1 MGIDLVAGG
10 RRVGHNVRKAPES
23 KNVYLRLLTKLYN
36 FIARRA
42 ESKFAAVISK
52 RLCMSRINN
61 PPISVS
67 RLVRYMKGKE
77 GKIAV
82 IVGTVTNDPRLLELP
97 QLTVCALRFTED
109 VRARIVKAG
118 GECLTFDQLALKSP
132 KGTNTVLL
140 RGSKSSREAVRH
152 FGHSTSVNN
161 PHTHDSVKPRVRSKG
176 RKFERARGR
185 RKSVGFKI

>member
-67 RLVRYMKGKE
+67 RLVRYMKLW
-77 GKIAV
+77 IAC
-82 IVGTVTNDPRLLELP
+82 I
-97 QLTVCALRFTED
+97 FTKRSPLNVEMRD
-109 VRARIVKAG
+109 RWSGYSRNNGLQYVK
-118 GECLTFDQLALKSP
+118 
-132 KGTNTVLL
+132 
-140 RGSKSSREAVRH
+140 H
-152 FGHSTSVNN
+152 
-161 PHTHDSVKPRVRSKG
+161 
-176 RKFERARGR
+176 
-185 RKSVGFKI
+185 